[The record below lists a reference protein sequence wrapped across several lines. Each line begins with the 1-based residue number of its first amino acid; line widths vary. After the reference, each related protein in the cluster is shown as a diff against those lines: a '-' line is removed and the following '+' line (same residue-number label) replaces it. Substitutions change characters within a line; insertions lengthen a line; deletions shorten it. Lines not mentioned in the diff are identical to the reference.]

1 MGQRVN
7 KYSKFKIVD
16 LVKAIKFK
24 KNFKLYLLD
33 PKLSDLTMIKLLWT
47 EPVNVAKF

>member
-24 KNFKLYLLD
+24 KKILNY
-33 PKLSDLTMIKLLWT
+33 IY
-47 EPVNVAKF
+47 